1 MKGHTFAL
9 VIIIAAFGL
18 IEACRF
24 VYNYKKTI
32 EENDRLKS
40 GELDWSEV

>member
-1 MKGHTFAL
+1 MKGHTLAL
-9 VIIIAAFGL
+9 LIIITAFGV
-18 IEACRF
+18 IEIGKF
-24 VYNYKKTI
+24 IYNYKKTL